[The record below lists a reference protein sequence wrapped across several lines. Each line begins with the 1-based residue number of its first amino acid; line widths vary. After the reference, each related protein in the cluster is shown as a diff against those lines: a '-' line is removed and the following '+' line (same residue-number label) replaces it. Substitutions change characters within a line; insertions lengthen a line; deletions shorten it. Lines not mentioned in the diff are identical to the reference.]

1 MVQGTD
7 IAGWISQNVIRFG
20 KIYTPRRKLIKSTRC
35 TEIARKLTNKK
46 ESKRFYIASRWM
58 AKIATQNT
66 VCGKISALF
75 HVTFYFWLIFTVLH
89 HIAVCFPLNM
99 NGNIRTHR
107 PVCRTDFECAMN
119 CMRNGESPR
128 NSSTSQSLL
137 FFLFYFAMVLVLV
150 LWCHQVWVSRP

>member
-99 NGNIRTHR
+99 NGNIRTQYAEQILNV
-107 PVCRTDFECAMN
+107 PWTVCEMAKAQGTRRR
-119 CMRNGESPR
+119 RNRCYFFFILFCNGVGVGAVVPSGL
-128 NSSTSQSLL
+128 SS
-137 FFLFYFAMVLVLV
+137 
-150 LWCHQVWVSRP
+150 